1 MNSILY
7 KNKIF
12 YSNINNTGLGNSL
25 NFKDYINLINYKNN
39 MTYTKNDFI
48 RILILFDKISNLS
61 SYVYDFLYFR
71 KILYFLIRPNI
82 YCYKKGYNVNWN
94 NKIGTIIKCNNY
106 KNNLIKTTKSYNL
119 FIRDKNDNNK
129 RRYYIAKNINPK
141 DCYLLW
147 S

>member
-25 NFKDYINLINYKNN
+25 NFKNYITLINYKNN

-61 SYVYDFLYFR
+61 SNVYDFLYFR
-71 KILYFLIRPNI
+71 KILYFT
-82 YCYKKGYNVNWN
+82 Y
-94 NKIGTIIKCNNY
+94 
-106 KNNLIKTTKSYNL
+106 
-119 FIRDKNDNNK
+119 FIRCPRHSYSFN
-129 RRYYIAKNINPK
+129 
-141 DCYLLW
+141 L
-147 S
+147 